1 MTGRKLKPYEIDLAP
16 ERPRASL
23 VGVLGPTNTGK
34 THFAIERMLD
44 HPSGIIGLPLRRLLA
59 GLGLYR
65 LVWHRP
71 LFDLALYVLLLGAV
85 VSVAVP
91 LTS

>member
-1 MTGRKLKPYEIDLAP
+1 MTGEFDLYGVYVP
-16 ERPRASL
+16 SL
-23 VGVLGPTNTGK
+23 
-34 THFAIERMLD
+34 AAWML
-44 HPSGIIGLPLRRLLA
+44 IAFVIGLPIRRLLT

-85 VSVAVP
+85 VAVAVP

>member
-1 MTGRKLKPYEIDLAP
+1 MTGEFDLYGVFVP
-16 ERPRASL
+16 SL
-23 VGVLGPTNTGK
+23 AVC
-34 THFAIERMLD
+34 MLLALLI
-44 HPSGIIGLPLRRLLA
+44 SLLLRRLLA
-59 GLGLYR
+59 WSGFYR

-71 LFDLALYVLLLGAV
+71 LFDLALYVVLLGAV

>member
-1 MTGRKLKPYEIDLAP
+1 MTGEFDLYGVFLP
-16 ERPRASL
+16 SL
-23 VGVLGPTNTGK
+23 
-34 THFAIERMLD
+34 AAWMLLAFVI
-44 HPSGIIGLPLRRLLA
+44 SLPLRRVLA
-59 GLGLYR
+59 WTGFYR

-71 LFDLALYVLLLGAV
+71 LFDLALYVVLLGLV